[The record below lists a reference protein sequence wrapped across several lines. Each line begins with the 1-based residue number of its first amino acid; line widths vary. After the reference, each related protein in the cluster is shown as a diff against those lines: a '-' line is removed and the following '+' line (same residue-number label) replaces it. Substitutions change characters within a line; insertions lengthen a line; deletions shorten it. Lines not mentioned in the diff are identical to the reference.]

1 LTRFHSIIRS
11 FACLSIE
18 TSVKIHVELVSI
30 TQRNAYLR
38 CMNHEDYMQRCLD
51 LAHLGSSWVAPNPMV
66 GCVIVKDGIII
77 GEGYHQRYGEAHAE
91 VNAFASVKD
100 KSQLNGATVYVN
112 LEPCAH
118 HGKTPPCSD
127 LLVSSGVAEVVIGC
141 RDSNKLVSGK
151 GIEKLVRAG
160 IKVQEG
166 ILERESRLLNKRFF
180 NFHEKGRPYVI
191 LKWAQTK
198 DGYLDRIRS
207 NEEKGINWISC
218 EETKALVHKWRS
230 QEHGILVGKHTAMND
245 NPTLTVREV
254 TGKNPIRILI
264 DSQLQVKENINLY
277 SDDAPTI
284 IFNRLKDEKKDNIE
298 WVKIKETS
306 TKTILEELHKRNITS
321 IMVEGGS
328 RTLQY
333 FIIDNVWDEA
343 YVIVGDVLFH
353 EGVKAPLL
361 NRVPSRSH
369 PFGTDTIYYFNRR

>member
-1 LTRFHSIIRS
+1 M
-11 FACLSIE
+11 
-18 TSVKIHVELVSI
+18 K
-30 TQRNAYLR
+30 
-38 CMNHEDYMQRCLD
+38 HEDYMQRCLD
-51 LAHLGSSWVAPNPMV
+51 LAQLGSSWVAPNPMV
-66 GCVIVKDGIII
+66 GCVIVKDGEII
-77 GEGYHQRYGEAHAE
+77 GEGFHQRYGEVHAE
-91 VNAFASVKD
+91 VNAIASVKD
-100 KSQLNGATVYVN
+100 QSQLEGATVYVN
-112 LEPCAH
+112 LEPCSH

-127 LLVSSGVAEVVIGC
+127 LLVTSKVAEVIIGC
-141 RDSNKLVSGK
+141 RDSNKLVSGR

-160 IKVQEG
+160 IQVQEG
-166 ILERESRLLNKRFF
+166 ILEEESRLLNKRFF

-245 NPTLTVREV
+245 NPTLTVREF
-254 TGKNPIRILI
+254 TGRNPIRILI
-264 DSQLQVKENINLY
+264 ESQLQVKENINLY

-306 TKTILEELHKRNITS
+306 TKVILEELYKRQITS

-343 YVIVGDVLFH
+343 YVIVGDVNFN
-353 EGVKAPLL
+353 EGVKAPIL
-361 NRVPSRSH
+361 NRVPTRSH
-369 PFGTDTIYYFNRR
+369 SFGTDTIYYYKRR